1 MAEILSVGI
10 DIGTSTTQVIFS
22 KISVDNTASYFSA
35 PRIAIVGKE
44 ILYKSAVH
52 FTPLKSLT
60 ALDGDGVRA
69 IVAEEFRNAGCRPED
84 VDTGAV
90 IITGESARK
99 ENAALVTEKLSAF
112 AGEFVVSTAGPDLE
126 SVVAGK
132 GSGAFAYSSEN
143 ECSVV
148 NLDIGG
154 GTTNICLFDNGETRG
169 KCCFDIGGRLI
180 KLGADGRIAYI
191 APAAKRV
198 ADSIGVSLAVGDP
211 AEERT
216 LSRIT
221 DKMAE
226 LLAAAVDR
234 ATPEPLL
241 ERVRTEKSTRM
252 PKVPQ
257 SAKLCFSGGVAEC
270 FYRPEPA
277 DPFRYGDIGVLL
289 ARSLKKHP
297 AFSGSDVIPAQETI
311 RATVVGAGTYTT
323 SLSGSTIDYSPG
335 VFPVK
340 NVPALTLTAEEQAQC
355 LADGGAALAGTVRW
369 FREQSDSELLI
380 LALPGLKDPTYG
392 EIRALAHAV
401 AAATEHTLPKDVPVL
416 AVVEEDIAK
425 ALGIALKPL
434 LNGRRYAVIDSVK
447 VEAGDYVDIGR
458 PLMDGLVVPVIV
470 KTLLFG

>member
-44 ILYKSAVH
+44 ILYKSEVH
-52 FTPLKSLT
+52 FTPLRSLT
-60 ALDGDGVRA
+60 ELDGDGVKA
-69 IVAEEFRNAGCRPED
+69 IVEKEFARAGFRPAD

-99 ENAALVTEKLSAF
+99 ENAALVTDKLSSF

-132 GSGAFAYSSEN
+132 GSGAFQYSSEN
-143 ECSVV
+143 ECTVV

-154 GTTNICLFDNGETRG
+154 GTTNVVLFDTGETLG

-180 KLGADGRIAYI
+180 KLGPDRRIAYI
-191 APAAKRV
+191 APAAKRIID
-198 ADSIGVSLAVGDP
+198 AEGLSVSVGAP
-211 AEERT
+211 AEEAV
-216 LSRIT
+216 LSRVT
-221 DKMAE
+221 DRMAD

-234 ATPEPLL
+234 APSDPLL

-252 PKVPQ
+252 PAVPKN
-257 SAKLCFSGGVAEC
+257 AKLCFSGGVAEC
-270 FYRPEPA
+270 FYNGGGM
-277 DPFRYGDIGVLL
+277 DPFQYGDIGVLL
-289 ARSLKKHP
+289 GRSLKKHP
-297 AFSGSDVIPAQETI
+297 AFSGKDVINAKETL

-323 SLSGSTIDYSPG
+323 SLSGSTIDYSAG

-340 NVPALTLTAEEQAQC
+340 NVPALTVTHSEQAEC
-355 LADGGAALAGTVRW
+355 LKDGGTLLAKKVRW
-369 FREQSDSELLI
+369 FREQSDSSLMI
-380 LALPGLKDPTYG
+380 IALPGLPDPTYG

-401 AAATEHTLPKDVPVL
+401 AAATEHTLPQDAPVL
-416 AVVEEDIAK
+416 AVVEEDNAK

-434 LNGRRYAVIDSVK
+434 VNRRYAVIDSVK
-447 VEAGDYVDIGR
+447 VEAGDYVDIGK